1 MGQKGIEKRKKEK
14 RWSERMKR
22 KKYQWRKIGS
32 VTEREKE
39 RQSEQKAK
47 EKEWR
52 QEKERNKINQIK
64 AIASGKK

>member
-1 MGQKGIEKRKKEK
+1 
-14 RWSERMKR
+14 MKR
-22 KKYQWRKIGS
+22 KKCKWKKRS
-32 VTEREKE
+32 VTERETEKK
-39 RQSEQKAK
+39 SEQKPK